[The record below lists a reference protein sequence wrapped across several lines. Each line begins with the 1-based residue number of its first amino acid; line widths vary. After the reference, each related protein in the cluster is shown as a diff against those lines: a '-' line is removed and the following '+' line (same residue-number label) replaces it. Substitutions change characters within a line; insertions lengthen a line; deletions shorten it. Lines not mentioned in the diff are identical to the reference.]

1 MKRGA
6 KYLEASGK
14 SGIEK
19 SYEAAD
25 FSFGYTGRKLDFDG
39 HNPPKKIRKVSVVN
53 KKSFKSQK
61 EDAIPDI
68 DEFTPIL
75 GTQTSTPSKTE
86 QKPKRKYAQGKARIT
101 RTRSPT
107 QVVKIRKFRRLKAND
122 RERNRMHMLN
132 EALEKLRLTLPT
144 FPEDTK
150 LTKIE
155 TLRFAHNYIFAM
167 VQLVESDGTVNFDL
181 EKLQSLTLSGE
192 KINKEIFDAMFV
204 NPSPYFQST
213 GFSSFDFY
221 NSMQQYH
228 NLSMEPP
235 PTVAA
240 DPSNFSQQNYDVFK
254 GAFETA
260 ANSKNSNTYPQQI
273 THITHQPQ
281 HEIPPEY
288 IPLNSNQVYH
298 NLSPSQN
305 YYGTQNSPSNMA
317 ATPYYN
323 PTAQW
328 RCSEFNETI
337 AARPYHFGQQY
348 HV

>member
-1 MKRGA
+1 MTS
-6 KYLEASGK
+6 YCSFEDFEDASSTD
-14 SGIEK
+14 SGFEK

-25 FSFGYTGRKLDFDG
+25 FSFGFTGRKLDFDG
-39 HNPPKKIRKVSVVN
+39 HNPPKKIRKVGATV
-53 KKSFKSQK
+53 KKPLKSLK
-61 EDAIPDI
+61 DSLTPDL
-68 DEFTPIL
+68 DDFTPVL

-86 QKPKRKYAQGKARIT
+86 LKPKRKYAQGKARIT

-167 VQLVESDGTVNFDL
+167 VQLVESDGAVNFDL

-228 NLSMEPP
+228 NLSMEPTP
-235 PTVAA
+235 AA
-240 DPSNFSQQNYDVFK
+240 VPDTSSFSQQNYEVFK

-260 ANSKNSNTYPQQI
+260 ANSKNSTSYPEIQQSHQ
-273 THITHQPQ
+273 TPQTHQDMQ
-281 HEIPPEY
+281 PEY
-288 IPLNSNQVYH
+288 IPLNTNQVYH
-298 NLSPSQN
+298 NLSPPQN
-305 YYGTQNSPSNMA
+305 YYGNSQSNSV
-317 ATPYYN
+317 PYYN
-323 PTAQW
+323 PAAQW
-328 RCSEFNETI
+328 RCSEFNES
-337 AARPYHFGQQY
+337 ARPYHFGQY
-348 HV
+348 HA